1 MGESVDLQ
9 EEAGKENE
17 QTLANLSLAEE
28 AASKDEVEIEKFLQE
43 QKSKNTQYKNKSDLN
58 AWKKFCES
66 LKESRAIENIPAN
79 ELDLLLSKF
88 FISVRKQNGT
98 EYERSTKT
106 LLLQPNSMTQTR
118 RRFLITPLERPVLDN
133 FSKQTFSQ
141 TSLHSCTAKRSLT
154 FENSRQLPFSISE
167 ATARNVCYPELSAR
181 YIRSVRRKPSQYLH
195 YNTAKCLHSPTN
207 PASGNFCRSAY

>member
-1 MGESVDLQ
+1 MDLH

-17 QTLANLSLAEE
+17 QTLANLSPAEE
-28 AASKDEVEIEKFLQE
+28 ATSKDEVEIEKFLQE
-43 QKSKNTQYKNKSDLN
+43 QKSKNTQYKTKSDLN

-98 EYERSTKT
+98 EYEPSTKT
-106 LLLQPNSMTQTR
+106 RLLQPNSMTQTR
-118 RRFLITPLERPVLDN
+118 RRFLISPLERRVLDD

-141 TSLHSCTAKRSLT
+141 TSLHS
-154 FENSRQLPFSISE
+154 
-167 ATARNVCYPELSAR
+167 
-181 YIRSVRRKPSQYLH
+181 
-195 YNTAKCLHSPTN
+195 
-207 PASGNFCRSAY
+207 

>member
-1 MGESVDLQ
+1 MEESVHLH

-28 AASKDEVEIEKFLQE
+28 ATSKDEVEIEKFLQE
-43 QKSKNTQYKNKSDLN
+43 QKSKNTQYKTKSDLN

-98 EYERSTKT
+98 EYAPSTKT
-106 LLLQPNSMTQTR
+106 RLLQPNSMTQTR
-118 RRFLITPLERPVLDN
+118 RRFLISPLERPVLDD

-141 TSLHSCTAKRSLT
+141 TSLHS
-154 FENSRQLPFSISE
+154 
-167 ATARNVCYPELSAR
+167 
-181 YIRSVRRKPSQYLH
+181 
-195 YNTAKCLHSPTN
+195 
-207 PASGNFCRSAY
+207 

>member
-1 MGESVDLQ
+1 MNLHA
-9 EEAGKENE
+9 EAGKEKE
-17 QTLANLSLAEE
+17 QTLANLRLAEE
-28 AASKDEVEIEKFLQE
+28 ATTKDEVEIEKILQE
-43 QKSKNTQYKNKSDLN
+43 QKSENTQYKTKSDLN

-98 EYERSTKT
+98 EYEPSTKT

-118 RRFLITPLERPVLDN
+118 RRFLITPLERPVLDD

-141 TSLHSCTAKRSLT
+141 TSLHS
-154 FENSRQLPFSISE
+154 
-167 ATARNVCYPELSAR
+167 
-181 YIRSVRRKPSQYLH
+181 
-195 YNTAKCLHSPTN
+195 
-207 PASGNFCRSAY
+207 

>member
-1 MGESVDLQ
+1 MDLH

-28 AASKDEVEIEKFLQE
+28 ATSKDEVEIEKFLQE
-43 QKSKNTQYKNKSDLN
+43 QKSKNTQYKTKSDLN

-98 EYERSTKT
+98 EYEPSTKT
-106 LLLQPNSMTQTR
+106 RLLQPNSMTQTR
-118 RRFLITPLERPVLDN
+118 REGLDGRY
-133 FSKQTFSQ
+133 K
-141 TSLHSCTAKRSLT
+141 C
-154 FENSRQLPFSISE
+154 QLSFKIS
-167 ATARNVCYPELSAR
+167 AVFQLS
-181 YIRSVRRKPSQYLH
+181 VK
-195 YNTAKCLHSPTN
+195 
-207 PASGNFCRSAY
+207 F

>member
-1 MGESVDLQ
+1 MEESVDLH

-17 QTLANLSLAEE
+17 QTLANLSPAEE
-28 AASKDEVEIEKFLQE
+28 ATSKDEVEIEKFLQE
-43 QKSKNTQYKNKSDLN
+43 QKSKNTQYKTKSDFN

-98 EYERSTKT
+98 EYEPSTKT
-106 LLLQPNSMTQTR
+106 RLLQPNSMTQTR
-118 RRFLITPLERPVLDN
+118 RRFLITPLERPVLDD

-141 TSLHSCTAKRSLT
+141 TSLHS
-154 FENSRQLPFSISE
+154 
-167 ATARNVCYPELSAR
+167 
-181 YIRSVRRKPSQYLH
+181 
-195 YNTAKCLHSPTN
+195 
-207 PASGNFCRSAY
+207 